1 MIQGLANLQKSN
13 CLCMSSSIF
22 KNKKRLCKAE
32 VQLMNFSLEYTGKF
46 LLVKNKLNFIKG
58 SAII

>member
-1 MIQGLANLQKSN
+1 
-13 CLCMSSSIF
+13 MSSSIF

-32 VQLMNFSLEYTGKF
+32 VQLMNFSLEYTDKF